1 MHTGLKA
8 SAVIRRFTHD
18 DGLLRSAHD
27 GVNWTFTYHGAP
39 SGTILAD
46 EIQRDLAPYS
56 GSELCTAVETGYS
69 LAYLYQALGVNEY
82 ADRAELVAFNA
93 LPVMMTDDQW
103 AHQYMDQPNGPWAVN
118 HIEHGSV
125 YTTAH
130 GASTVFGLEPQYP
143 CCTVNFPQGYPKF
156 LVNSW
161 GRTESGGL
169 VHALLSP
176 STVTTTVRAD
186 GSGGRVRIECRTN
199 YPFDGTLTYWISA
212 ADSFDLYLRVPSGAI
227 RARSSVALHSPA
239 TGRAQPV
246 VGPDAATGLH
256 RVSIPAGQSTVV
268 YSVGLALRTAPRR
281 AGAAVSV
288 YVGAVLYAL
297 DLEPSVVS
305 VLPRRYY
312 DANGGG
318 TTEFLPDFPQVR
330 EYYFNATRP
339 WNVAIDPATLRAARP
354 ASAAD
359 AAELPRAF
367 GSSGA
372 PNFLTV
378 RGCLVDWDLKRNI
391 TPD

>member
-143 CCTVNFPQGYPKF
+143 SCTVNFPQGYPKF
-156 LVNSW
+156 LVNCW

-186 GSGGRVRIECRTN
+186 GSGGRDPVRERAVERVVGAALD
-199 YPFDGTLTYWISA
+199 PDAA
-212 ADSFDLYLRVPSGAI
+212 ADSFDLYLRVPSWAI
-227 RARSSVALHSPA
+227 RAQSSVALHSPA
-239 TGRAQPV
+239 TGRAQTV

-256 RVSIPAGQSTVV
+256 RESIPAGQSTVV
-268 YSVGLALRTAPRR
+268 YSVGLALRTEPRR
-281 AGAAVSV
+281 AGTAVYVFVSV
-288 YVGAVLYAL
+288 VLF
-297 DLEPSVVS
+297 
-305 VLPRRYY
+305 VL
-312 DANGGG
+312 
-318 TTEFLPDFPQVR
+318 FFV
-330 EYYFNATRP
+330 FF
-339 WNVAIDPATLRAARP
+339 V
-354 ASAAD
+354 
-359 AAELPRAF
+359 
-367 GSSGA
+367 
-372 PNFLTV
+372 
-378 RGCLVDWDLKRNI
+378 
-391 TPD
+391 